1 MFKYSIDMAWSE
13 ADACY
18 VATIKE
24 FPGLSAFGDT
34 PEEAAKEAQ
43 KAARG
48 FIKVLEEDGEKIPP
62 PEMLTTYSGQT
73 RIRLPKSLHASLSQ
87 EAKSQGVSLNTY
99 LVALLSERHGISQV
113 KAGLESVKNILMQ
126 ATFSNLKE
134 TKTGTNTTIIKN
146 LIPELQENQIVQ

>member
-24 FPGLSAFGDT
+24 FPGLSSFGDT

-48 FIKVLEEDGEKIPP
+48 FIKVLQEDGEKVPQ

-99 LVALLSERHGISQV
+99 LVALLSERHVISQM
-113 KAGLESVKNILMQ
+113 KAEIESIKNILYQ
-126 ATFSNLKE
+126 AAFSTLTD

-146 LIPELQENQIVQ
+146 LIPESQESQTEQ

>member
-48 FIKVLEEDGEKIPP
+48 FIKVLEEDGEKVPQ
-62 PEMLTTYSGQT
+62 PELLTTYSGQT
-73 RIRLPKSLHASLSQ
+73 RIRLPKSLHAALSQ
-87 EAKSQGVSLNTY
+87 EAKTQGVSLNTY
-99 LVALLSERHGISQV
+99 LIALLSERHGISQM
-113 KAGLESVKNILMQ
+113 KAEIETIKNILVQ
-126 ATFSNLKE
+126 VAIAPITD
-134 TKTGTNTTIIKN
+134 TKTGTNTNIINN
-146 LIPELQENQIVQ
+146 LFSELQENQTAQ